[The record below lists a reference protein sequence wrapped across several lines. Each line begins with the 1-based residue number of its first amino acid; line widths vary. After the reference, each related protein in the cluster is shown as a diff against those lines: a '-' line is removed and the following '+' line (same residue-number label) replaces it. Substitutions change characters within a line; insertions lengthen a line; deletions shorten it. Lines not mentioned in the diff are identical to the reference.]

1 MISEFGDDP
10 RFKMRMTG
18 ILGLVVTLGNLGMSL
33 YMIIT
38 CVWIKCF
45 SNSTKRLVISTLG

>member
-10 RFKMRMTG
+10 SFKMRMTG

-33 YMIIT
+33 YMIIKARRNT
-38 CVWIKCF
+38 EK
-45 SNSTKRLVISTLG
+45 

>member
-10 RFKMRMTG
+10 SFKMRMTR

-33 YMIIT
+33 YMIIKA
-38 CVWIKCF
+38 IK
-45 SNSTKRLVISTLG
+45 NTK